1 MSNAYDRVLQVE
13 TLKALRF
20 PTGTERRPCGH
31 RTLLVRTPNAARV
44 DTERRPCGHRTPPVW
59 TPNAARADTE
69 RRRPLELMQNA
80 IGIGFNK
87 PSF

>member
-1 MSNAYDRVLQVE
+1 MSNAYDRVIQVE
-13 TLKALRF
+13 TLKDMRF
-20 PTGTERRPCGH
+20 PKGTESRQCGH
-31 RTLLVRTPNAARV
+31 RTPPVWTPNAAHV
-44 DTERRPCGHRTPPVW
+44 DSERRPCGHRTPPVW

-69 RRRPLELMQNA
+69 RRRPLESRQNA